1 MNNDAD
7 EYGSFFWWMNVVANY
22 CQIESYNMNKEQLSN
37 LDIMKHLQEQDR
49 VLQNQD
55 KMLEEQTNKYLI
67 QILEN
72 QKEILKLLKGGKTSA

>member
-1 MNNDAD
+1 
-7 EYGSFFWWMNVVANY
+7 
-22 CQIESYNMNKEQLSN
+22 MNKEQLSN